1 MQRMQQSH
9 LNVLKEDE
17 NFVTKQKGTNFQ
29 RTQECYTNP

>member
-1 MQRMQQSH
+1 MQQSH